1 MGRGHQVRI
10 GKMQPP
16 RAGCHGVSPLVKL
29 LPYADYNNLF
39 LVPICHALLY
49 GSVKT
54 FLNLI
59 LPRTA
64 PSPHKSYHVSPDHR
78 QLLKQRSKEVLVT
91 ADFGRPFR

>member
-1 MGRGHQVRI
+1 MGRAHLVRKS
-10 GKMQPP
+10 KMQSSQ
-16 RAGCHGVSPLVKL
+16 AGCHSMSPVVKL
-29 LPYADYNNLF
+29 LPYVDYNNLF

-59 LPRTA
+59 QPSTV
-64 PSPHKSYHVSPDHR
+64 PSPRQTYHVSPEHR
-78 QLLKQRSKEVLVT
+78 KLLKQRSKEVMVT